1 MATNNKKETNAQIA
15 QRVAAEYK
23 AGNVVA
29 KAGTP
34 TARTSGSSAA
44 AKNSIY
50 ADNLPHVVTHSKAK
64 QLYDRGFK
72 ITVSTPSGTQEY
84 KKYGSSGQ
92 NSISEAGKYLAPQ
105 TLRYNYEAKNPEDM
119 DLAEFTAYMRAN
131 GATEEQWQ
139 SLASSVENPGSL
151 TYNPYWGSR
160 STQEVALPF
169 FQQYFGSEDVR
180 LDEDFFVQNV
190 GLRAFAQYT
199 NTGSLKTPGK
209 YASDD
214 EWAGYWYV
222 KTLQDKDEN
231 LKVDQEWNDLRKRLS
246 EEYAGYQQVYGRAPS
261 YDELISRI
269 DWSDYTYLQKIDNS
283 RNIGTETSNN
293 VLRLNWGTNYSRE
306 SLAGLYSVLKSGGD
320 ISGDRSYFE
329 DAVQYW
335 LSPASDDAGT
345 TASNVFGVD
354 VSGWTDA
361 DYDSAMQQARQ
372 SGDHETY
379 ETLKYFR
386 WANGEHMDSLD
397 TTDYLGGRFG
407 YYKDDN
413 YFKAIEETYAP
424 VWEEMYT
431 DESRTSVKK
440 PTVSD
445 SIVYHAAYQAWQD
458 MQTKADTELVEE
470 QAERVFAAVQSVDK
484 TDFSSE
490 EEYREFINDYV
501 LDLSGS
507 DYTELRKYM
516 DGSLKLARDVFI
528 SQDELDAYIHETW
541 TGGTQ
546 EEPETVVAEAA
557 EPPYGYDEAMRR
569 NAAFRAECAQDD
581 AKEVANS
588 LVALSESEASVSASQ
603 IAQSGMTVAPAS
615 ILESE
620 AAPILAA
627 IWKDFRSESLSEKL
641 GDAASF
647 VQEKAVDPVLKMLA
661 EATGADGTETITVG
675 GLKELLVQQ
684 TVAQMG
690 GSDVSVAD
698 GVIDAAIPD
707 SNEFLFAIYR
717 MQTKNGLDVLDQ
729 PFALGVYRRIYNN
742 CKEQGY
748 TPEDSADTALSAA
761 MYCEPG
767 LKAIGNGLEGD
778 EELAVASSSL
788 VDKVTGSEG
797 YEDGMTL
804 LAPIVSEAAAA
815 SEEDATQELQ
825 DFAGAMALGMSEQ
838 ATAAHSATTRN
849 LLNEL
854 MHGDISAS
862 DVLEG
867 LKNTGKYLMQK
878 ASSFA
883 QGVVDN
889 ARQVFRSGELGYTS
903 AQITTERYDALDG
916 ETRASIDGVYNQQIG
931 SVASDSEVLLGIAA
945 YAARN
950 GHVEGYGSGESKAID
965 SAGER
970 FLSGND
976 FISWLGAVTNTTS
989 EEDQEQYKVR
999 NDLRTYGRW
1008 FTFDEAWALANA
1020 WETGYIDYDGFREVL
1035 VNRVSKF
1042 SGEYVNAINNA
1053 DMLSDGTRQLRS
1065 ALDDM
1070 ESGIRHN
1077 LEVAD
1082 ARPSDELLSA
1092 ANDAIAAV
1100 DSFNDPI
1107 SIVENNELLRNA
1119 IGYDALVQQH
1129 GDDEMALSD
1138 AISAA
1143 LKGIAESAQTENVM
1157 SDNTGAEFTLPQ
1169 VDELRKAVDLY
1180 EKFGAYGYDFVMAAT
1195 PEYLKKFGIDLEGE
1209 GLTASLEEYMDELTE
1224 GAWRDAYVSDGL
1236 GFVGTVNAGLVKGYQ
1251 GVGNVV
1257 AGGSRMIRD
1266 VLDFLPGVTAYEE
1279 GDGSYYDRVQS
1290 VSGKVDERLA
1300 TKATSFEQFAA
1311 QIVSE
1316 TARNQLTGAF
1326 GAALGNMANAGKFS
1340 KHVSSAVQK
1349 AASGGTVN
1357 ASGVAQLMNAATAS
1371 KSAIDTAEIIART
1384 PFATTVFTGAYNEN
1398 RDKEKG
1404 VLSSLIRACL
1414 DTEIELFTE
1423 TPAVDDKLDAV
1434 KNWIMPSLDK
1444 AGDGAIGYIAKLA
1457 SDSFNEVGQE
1467 EISLMFE
1474 RMFDTIEDVDG
1485 SKISDVKSFFSELW
1499 RSIRDNTKGMGE
1511 DAASTALSTTCITL
1525 LGSVFNLPFNSV
1537 SRFKL
1542 DEAMSGNMQLDAA
1555 SLESLMSDAIME
1567 IGEAMETA
1575 EPAAA
1580 EKEKSEYDPTNTP
1593 VFDRNGTLKDKF
1605 KDSLR
1610 DNLDEDGLAQ
1620 AIEDEVAGDASET
1633 AQEATTKQETAP
1645 EQEAVAEPAPAE
1657 EARPE
1662 RDPNLSAGAT
1672 KVADYMDEAENATRD
1687 AIAAEAGNQ
1696 AFEAA
1701 MSQDGATQTA
1711 RKAYERAQEDLSREQ
1726 QKEIDISMQ
1735 IDTKQQQMYGIY
1747 SAAMNEGVPFNSPNV
1762 QNAVIAN
1769 QQATA
1774 ALRSDLAKQQEKV
1787 KLAMAA
1793 CERAQKEY
1801 EEAREE
1807 AKKRYQ
1813 AEAATTAKK
1822 AAMRIDEA
1830 RALLQSEVAKQGL
1843 VPSDELN
1850 SKTGRRYIDDTAT
1863 IPSDGDVD
1871 PRTVYNEDL
1880 SKLEKTKRTDKA
1892 VGADLDKIT
1901 IRQDENGKFD
1911 FNDFADRE
1919 SDAVYGALKK
1929 DVTLE
1934 ESSETTG
1941 VDNRDYS
1948 IDFDLKATNLLDLF
1962 NRILNTSETNAQEYM
1977 VHVPKKVY
1985 DSLIGIFERMKNGK
1999 KYVDAFFR
2007 HSTNT
2012 DENADSR
2019 FANDRIDKTVDLA
2032 RSLSSTN
2039 YDTLKNDFGMTPV
2052 AENENDVILKITGSQ
2067 KGIYTS
2073 DILKAEQELKDA
2085 RAEESDIRAIVGGLE
2100 ASSRMAQGEE
2110 KQSIFAQKKEYIQN
2124 LEAARSRLFAAQ
2136 SALREAKRAHAG
2148 FIGENY
2154 VAVQKSDLQNLL
2166 GSLLD
2171 QQMADDKNVDAQT
2184 ENLYEQYD
2192 AGTYDSAHLKSIL
2205 MELTDF
2211 SGMDEASAALVRKNI
2226 DGMSDAELMTEIISA
2241 WREQDR
2247 TDAAQG
2253 ILKQLPYRAFENGA
2267 AMRKYVKENG
2277 GWRRSGGSYENLE
2290 TKQSYYVN
2298 YGLLSLVNRYRNML
2312 AASEDSELDLL
2323 GLSMYRL
2330 EPDDL
2335 EGFLRKTVELANAAA
2350 LRGESRQ
2357 KALESLAGVVESPL
2371 KDGKHYMA
2379 VDIVPAGTLRVNPKC
2394 KNSGLQDEA
2403 GNFLADR
2410 ALDQLRNACNIIS
2423 SREGTGNYG
2432 LYVVEEV
2439 EGQRVV
2445 RQAGKFYDDLGGRYC
2460 PTYTQIMENATEAY
2474 LKHTKT
2480 TQSGKEY
2487 ADYDFSVEIGDA
2499 RSDDAL
2505 KDNLDAAEHLFRG
2518 MFSATGMQ
2526 PSKEEFSRYAKAYL
2540 QAKKEVLEREIS
2552 MVARNYRLNGDQ
2564 LGDEHVRQLAEEV
2577 KAKNAELA
2585 QIRRALMND
2594 KNLQRYIDSYK
2605 FVGNGASG
2613 ADVRTA
2619 AETVV
2624 ERAGVSS
2631 PEAQAARALVENA
2644 PEADVEE
2651 NNAPEA
2657 AVSSEKRSVALEV
2670 DERLT
2675 QGMTAEERGDYYASR
2690 AEDAARDGDAY
2701 RYARYQREVLNAA
2714 EETGMTETEET
2725 SEDAESGENGDKT
2738 TEASDQTSDGST
2750 ADPAVRAMEEY
2761 EVSPEDQAA
2770 IDEAYPNRETKD
2782 EAELSGNSEQF
2793 TEPKPVDENTSVG
2806 GMGHDA
2812 ESIEYGRQVIRQQNA
2827 LIKQLNRQI
2836 NDLVPAIKAEW
2847 ENGASYWSSLAEE
2860 KKRLMQEM
2868 NDANGDPARLKS
2880 IRDGINRI
2888 HVAQQHSDEARES
2901 FARWTDL
2908 VGKKKALE
2916 NRRNTAKQTM
2926 KVNSQMVNGT
2936 ETAKQ
2941 LAEGDVKYNPYIPV
2955 AGSKGNK
2962 TGLEIAKEILKDAY
2976 KSGIMKYK
2984 RRTALTVKQVA
2995 KLISDKLDDS
3005 FFAAVLQD
3013 AKIITTTRKATEM
3026 EHADDIF
3033 RMAVINEKRGNGK
3046 AEGAKDALIQAY
3058 QASIV
3063 RDDFSEGGYKEYQ
3076 AARAEAREKALVKA
3090 NEIRSEYSEEKSK
3103 RELDVELAN
3112 LTDKLDQDA
3121 AIIANMRSVER
3132 AYYRLGNGDVEAA
3145 LRGEYGGQIPVPLM
3159 NIFTG
3164 MVLDASE
3171 GKKGR
3176 KVVTREMDSTQRIVD
3191 DYTEDYAPFINA
3203 VFVNPA
3209 LHTNDVVKYETNK
3222 LLDELG
3228 KKIPRKKIKVTTYR
3242 DGTPVTEKMS
3252 IREIVGHII
3261 DERRSDAYSPE
3272 LSDNDYV
3279 NERLNN
3285 YGITDTKTRKIIQEA
3300 VDYARKFNDQLY
3312 ALANESLVQNGHYEH
3327 TYGYRKWYM
3336 HHYTPETGLPA
3347 LLGIPSSD
3355 EEISQVFI
3363 DETGNRRPSHE
3374 WNAAALERH
3383 GDQTGY
3389 DFVESVRRSLS
3400 GVMNTI
3406 YQTGNIDR
3414 LKQLEQAINGTPKMD
3429 ESGNY
3434 IYENNKVV
3442 LESRPMYEVGPDGQQ
3457 VDKSYLTGFG
3467 NTIGQF
3473 AQRAA
3478 NKRTGKIDRAIMES
3492 PAGRKSLAWVKLAT
3506 SLRSA
3511 AAVAFNPMSAATN
3524 IAPVKFLTG
3533 ICTPSEISS
3542 AMASTITQMTGTAES
3557 EDYIKVNSSFV
3568 KGRTEHSAE
3577 ERAIQGKIMDAGY
3590 AMSGAV
3596 DSFTTNFMARALFNH
3611 EFNTNGGDAEVALA
3625 QTEDMLRRMLT
3636 DKSRVG
3642 RSQFYE
3648 NVALG
3653 GVFGQ
3658 FQQESVNE
3666 LMYMLKDM
3674 RYYGGGKIPKALAM
3688 MLGVY
3693 VFNAMFNWLR
3703 GSESMSDPLGE
3714 TVKAFNGLEED
3725 ATNYEKVKA
3734 VIGALG
3740 ESINP
3745 IDFFASG
3752 ETPVTSAVSDLVSG
3766 ADKLFAGEADIWD
3779 FVSTVSSVMFPG
3791 SATIKRAATGIKS
3804 VQQGYA
3810 ETTGGRVKFVTG
3822 EPNAAKYAAAAIGG
3836 VNVLPQS
3843 KDYVYGFDDALG
3855 SNQSQKFKALVNA
3868 GLDPSL
3874 AWNSAKGTANAKT
3887 QTTAANETLSDDE
3900 ATAKE
3905 IQETQSAARTSRE
3918 DAGMPMDVAPWAV
3931 TDGQGADESTPAG
3944 AGIALWR
3951 KYGLY
3956 TYPQVLESDAANEE
3970 YRKAYNTIVK
3980 SYLGGAYGE
3989 TGTRAAAEKLE
4000 TALRKARS
4008 KAKAKYSSEEETDEG
4023 GDLNGQK

>member
-44 AKNSIY
+44 AKNRIY

-169 FQQYFGSEDVR
+169 FRQYFGSEDVR

-320 ISGDRSYFE
+320 ISEDRSYFE

-345 TASNVFGVD
+345 TASNVLGVD

-361 DYDSAMQQARQ
+361 DYDSAMRQARQ
-372 SGDHETY
+372 NGDHETY

-407 YYKDDN
+407 YYKDDA

-424 VWEEMYT
+424 VWDEMYT

-440 PTVSD
+440 PTASD

-484 TDFSSE
+484 ADFSSE

-528 SQDELDAYIHETW
+528 SQEELDAYIHDSW
-541 TGGTQ
+541 MGGAQ
-546 EEPETVVAEAA
+546 EEPETVVAEAT
-557 EPPYGYDEAMRR
+557 EPPYGYDEAMKR
-569 NAAFRAECAQDD
+569 NASYRAACAQSD

-641 GDAASF
+641 GDTASF
-647 VQEKAVDPVLKMLA
+647 IQEKAVDPVLKMFA
-661 EATGADGTETITVG
+661 EATGADGTETITLG
-675 GLKELLVQQ
+675 SLKELLVQQ

-729 PFALGVYRRIYNN
+729 PFALGTYRRIYNN

-767 LKAIGNGLEGD
+767 LKAIGNGLDGD
-778 EELAVASSSL
+778 EELAAASSSL

-804 LAPIVSEAAAA
+804 LAPIVSEVAAA

-825 DFAGAMALGMSEQ
+825 DFAGTMVLGMSEQ

-878 ASSFA
+878 AGSFA

-903 AQITTERYDALDG
+903 TQITTERYDALDD
-916 ETRASIDGVYNQQIG
+916 ETRSSIDGVYNQQIG

-950 GHVEGYGSGESKAID
+950 GHAEGYGSGGSKAID
-965 SAGER
+965 STGER

-976 FISWLGAVTNTTS
+976 FISWLGTVTNTTS

-1053 DMLSDGTRQLRS
+1053 DMLSNGTQQLRS

-1082 ARPSDELLSA
+1082 TRPSDELLSEANNAVA
-1092 ANDAIAAV
+1092 AMSN
-1100 DSFNDPI
+1100 FGDPI
-1107 SIVENNELLRNA
+1107 SIVENSELLRNA

-1129 GDDEMALSD
+1129 GDDEMSLSD
-1138 AISAA
+1138 AIGAA
-1143 LKGIAESAQTENVM
+1143 LKGIVESAQTENVM

-1195 PEYLKKFGIDLEGE
+1195 PEYLKKFGIDLVGE

-1251 GVGNVV
+1251 GVGNAV

-1316 TARNQLTGAF
+1316 TTRNQLTGVL

-1340 KHVSSAVQK
+1340 RQVSSAVQK

-1404 VLSSLIRACL
+1404 VFSSLIRACL

-1474 RMFDTIEDVDG
+1474 RLFDTIEDVDE

-1499 RSIRDNTKGMGE
+1499 RSIRDNTDGIGE
-1511 DAASTALSTTCITL
+1511 EVASTALSTTCITL

-1542 DEAMSGNMQLDAA
+1542 DEAMSGNMRLDAA
-1555 SLESLMSDAIME
+1555 SVESLMSDAIME

-1575 EPAAA
+1575 EYAAA
-1580 EKEKSEYDPTNTP
+1580 ETGKEKSEYDPTKTP

-1605 KDSLR
+1605 KAAIRGEGS
-1610 DNLDEDGLAQ
+1610 ESELAQ

-1633 AQEATTKQETAP
+1633 AQEAPTEQETAP

-1662 RDPNLSAGAT
+1662 RDPNLSVGAT

-1687 AIAAEAGNQ
+1687 AIAAEAGNRV
-1696 AFEAA
+1696 FEAA
-1701 MSQDGATQTA
+1701 MAQDSATQTA
-1711 RKAYERAQEDLSREQ
+1711 KKAYERAQEDLSREQ
-1726 QKEIDISMQ
+1726 QKEIEISMQ

-1787 KLAMAA
+1787 KLARTA

-1801 EEAREE
+1801 DEAREK
-1807 AKKRYQ
+1807 AKKQYQ

-1830 RALLQSEVAKQGL
+1830 RALLQSEAAKQGL
-1843 VPSDELN
+1843 VPKDELN
-1850 SKTGRRYIDDTAT
+1850 SKPGRRYVDDTAT
-1863 IPSDGDVD
+1863 IPSDGDIANPD
-1871 PRTVYNEDL
+1871 NERIESEEEEQYLNYNTLDDSSRDNAPEPDDASSNGTD
-1880 SKLEKTKRTDKA
+1880 SK
-1892 VGADLDKIT
+1892 
-1901 IRQDENGKFD
+1901 
-1911 FNDFADRE
+1911 
-1919 SDAVYGALKK
+1919 
-1929 DVTLE
+1929 
-1934 ESSETTG
+1934 
-1941 VDNRDYS
+1941 DYS
-1948 IDFDLKATNLLDLF
+1948 ADFDLKATNLLDLF
-1962 NRILNTSETNAQEYM
+1962 NRILNTSEANAQEYM
-1977 VHVPKKVY
+1977 VHVPKKAY

-1999 KYVDAFFR
+1999 KYADTFFR

-2012 DENADSR
+2012 DQNADSR

-2052 AENENDVILKITGSQ
+2052 AENENEVILKITGSQ

-2085 RAEESDIRAIVGGLE
+2085 RTEESDIRAIVGGLE

-2110 KQSIFAQKKEYIQN
+2110 KRNILTQRREYISK
-2124 LEAARSRLFAAQ
+2124 LETARSRLFAAQ
-2136 SALREAKRAHAG
+2136 SALREAKRAQAG
-2148 FIGENY
+2148 FTAEEY
-2154 VAVQKSDLQNLL
+2154 VLVQRSDLQNLL
-2166 GSLLD
+2166 SGLSD
-2171 QQMADDKNVDAQT
+2171 RRIIDDIDVDVQV

-2205 MELTDF
+2205 TELTDF
-2211 SGMDEASAALVRKNI
+2211 SSMDEASAALVRKNI
-2226 DGMSDAELMTEIISA
+2226 DGMSDAELITEIIST
-2241 WREQDR
+2241 WRDQNR
-2247 TDAAQG
+2247 SDAAHG
-2253 ILKQLPYRAFENGA
+2253 ILKQLSYRAFENGA

-2277 GWRRSGGSYENLE
+2277 GWRRSGGNYENLE
-2290 TKQSYYVN
+2290 TEQSYYVN

-2312 AASEDSELDLL
+2312 AASEDSELDSL

-2330 EPDDL
+2330 EPNDL

-2350 LRGESRQ
+2350 LHGESRQ

-2371 KDGKHYMA
+2371 KDGKFYKA
-2379 VDIVPAGTLRVNPKC
+2379 VDTVPTGTLRVNPKC

-2410 ALDQLRNACNIIS
+2410 ALDQIQNACNIIS
-2423 SREGTGNYG
+2423 SREGTGNYD
-2432 LYVVEEV
+2432 LHVVEEV
-2439 EGQRVV
+2439 DGQRVV

-2460 PTYTQIMENATEAY
+2460 PTYTYIMENATEVF
-2474 LKHTKT
+2474 LKHTKSR
-2480 TQSGKEY
+2480 QDGSEY
-2487 ADYDFSVEIGDA
+2487 TDYDFSIDVGDS
-2499 RSDDAL
+2499 RSNDAL
-2505 KDNLDAAEHLFRG
+2505 KDNLDAAERLFRG
-2518 MFSATGMQ
+2518 MFSATGVQ
-2526 PSKEEFSRYAKAYL
+2526 PSKEEFSQYAKAYL

-2552 MVARNYRLNGDQ
+2552 MAARNYRLNGDQ

-2605 FVGNGASG
+2605 FAGNSASG
-2613 ADVRTA
+2613 ADVRAA

-2624 ERAGVSS
+2624 ERADVSS
-2631 PEAQAARALVENA
+2631 PEARAARALAENA
-2644 PEADVEE
+2644 PDVDAEE
-2651 NNAPEA
+2651 SNTPEA

-2675 QGMTAEERGDYYASR
+2675 QGMTAEGRGDYYASR

-2714 EETGMTETEET
+2714 EETGMT
-2725 SEDAESGENGDKT
+2725 DAEGASKGTESGENGDAT
-2738 TEASDQTSDGST
+2738 TETSDQAADDSV
-2750 ADPAVRAMEEY
+2750 ADPAVRAMDEY

-2770 IDEAYPNRETKD
+2770 IDEAYPNRETK
-2782 EAELSGNSEQF
+2782 EETELFDKSEQF
-2793 TEPKPVDENTSVG
+2793 AEPKPVDENTSVG

-2812 ESIEYGRQVIRQQNA
+2812 ESIEYGRRVIRQQNA

-2868 NDANGDPARLKS
+2868 NDANGDPARLAS

-2901 FARWTDL
+2901 FARWTSL
-2908 VGKKKALE
+2908 VSNKKALE

-2962 TGLEIAKEILKDAY
+2962 TGLEIAKEIRNDAY
-2976 KSGIMKYK
+2976 GSGIMKYG
-2984 RRTALTVKQVA
+2984 RRTALTIGQVSQ
-2995 KLISDKLDDS
+2995 LISDKLDDS
-3005 FFAAVLQD
+3005 FFTAVLQD

-3063 RDDFSEGGYKEYQ
+3063 RDDFSEGGYEAYQ
-3076 AARAEAREKALVKA
+3076 AARADAREKALVKA
-3090 NEIRSEYSEEKSK
+3090 KEIRSEYSEEKSK
-3103 RELDVELAN
+3103 RQLDVELAN

-3145 LRGEYGGQIPVPLM
+3145 LSGERGGQIPVPLM

-3164 MVLDASE
+3164 MVLDASD

-3176 KVVTREMDSTQRIVD
+3176 KAVTREMDSTQRIVD
-3191 DYTEDYAPFINA
+3191 AYAADYAPFINA

-3209 LHTNDVVKYETNK
+3209 LHTNDVVKSETNK
-3222 LLDELG
+3222 LLDELR
-3228 KKIPRKKIKVTTYR
+3228 KKIPSQKIEVTVSH
-3242 DGTPVTEKMS
+3242 DGAPVAEKMS

-3261 DERRSDAYSPE
+3261 DERRNDVYSPE

-3285 YGITDTKTRKIIQEA
+3285 YGITDAKTRKIIQEA
-3300 VDYARKFNDQLY
+3300 VDYGRKFNDQLY
-3312 ALANESLVQNGHYEH
+3312 ALANESLVQSGHYEH

-3336 HHYTPETGLPA
+3336 HHYTQETGLPA

-3355 EEISQVFI
+3355 DEISQVFV
-3363 DETGNRRPSHE
+3363 DDTGNRRPSHE
-3374 WNAAALERH
+3374 FNAAALERH

-3511 AAVAFNPMSAATN
+3511 AAVAFNPMSAMTN
-3524 IAPVKFLTG
+3524 IAPVKFLAG

-3542 AMASTITQMTGTAES
+3542 AMASTIAQMTGAAES
-3557 EDYIKVNSSFV
+3557 EDYIKANSSFV

-3611 EFNTNGGDAEVALA
+3611 EFNTNGGDAEAALTQA
-3625 QTEDMLRRMLT
+3625 EDMLRRMLT

-3653 GVFGQ
+3653 GVLGQ

-3745 IDFFASG
+3745 IDFFTSG
-3752 ETPVTSAVSDLVSG
+3752 ETAVTSSVSDLVSS
-3766 ADKLFAGEADIWD
+3766 ADELFSCEADVWD
-3779 FVSTVSSVMFPG
+3779 FITTVGSAWFPG
-3791 SATIKRAATGIKS
+3791 GTTIKRAYTGVKS
-3804 VQQGYA
+3804 VQQGYS

-3874 AWNSAKGTANAKT
+3874 AWSSARGTANAKT
-3887 QTTAANETLSDDE
+3887 QTTVANETLSDDE

-3918 DAGMPMDVAPWAV
+3918 EVGMPMDVAPWAV
-3931 TDGQGADESTPAG
+3931 TDGQEVDESTPAG

-3956 TYPQVLESDAANEE
+3956 TYPQTLESDAANEE

>member
-34 TARTSGSSAA
+34 TARTSGSSAGT
-44 AKNSIY
+44 KNSIY
-50 ADNLPHVVTHSKAK
+50 ADNLPHIVTQSKAK

-72 ITVSTPSGTQEY
+72 ISVSTPSGVQEY

-105 TLRYNYEAKNPEDM
+105 KLQFNYEAKNPEDM

-139 SLASSVENPGSL
+139 GLAASVENPGSL

-190 GLRAFAQYT
+190 GLRSFAQYT

-231 LKVDQEWNDLRKRLS
+231 LKVDQEWSDLRKRLS
-246 EEYAGYQQVYGRAPS
+246 EEYAGYQHVYGRAPS

-306 SLAGLYSVLKSGGD
+306 SLAGLYGVLKSGGD
-320 ISGDRSYFE
+320 ISEDRSYFE

-335 LSPASDDAGT
+335 LSPTSDDAST
-345 TASNVFGVD
+345 TASNALGID
-354 VSGWTDA
+354 VTGWADA
-361 DYDSAMQQARQ
+361 DYDSAMQEARQ
-372 SGDHETY
+372 NGDHEAY

-386 WANGEHMDSLD
+386 WANGAHMDSLD
-397 TTDYLGGRFG
+397 TTDYLGERFG
-407 YYKDDN
+407 YYKDDA

-440 PTVSD
+440 PTASD

-458 MQTKADTELVEE
+458 MQMKADTELVEE
-470 QAERVFAAVQSVDK
+470 QAKRVFAAVQSVDK
-484 TDFSSE
+484 ADFSSE

-507 DYTELRKYM
+507 DYAELRKYM
-516 DGSLKLARDVFI
+516 DGGLKLARDVFI
-528 SQDELDAYIHETW
+528 SQEELDTYIHNTW
-541 TGGTQ
+541 AGDAQ
-546 EEPETVVAEAA
+546 EEPETIVAEAS
-557 EPPYGYDEAMRR
+557 EPPYGYDEAMKR
-569 NAAFRAECAQDD
+569 NAAFRAECAQSD
-581 AKEVANS
+581 AKDVANS
-588 LVALSESEASVSASQ
+588 LVALSESGASVSTSQ

-615 ILESE
+615 ILESK
-620 AAPILAA
+620 AAPVLAA
-627 IWKDFRSESLSEKL
+627 IWKDFRGESLSEKL

-647 VQEKAVDPVLKMLA
+647 IQEKAVDPVLKMLA

-675 GLKELLVQQ
+675 NLKEILVQQ

-707 SNEFLFAIYR
+707 SNVFLFAIYR
-717 MQTKNGLDVLDQ
+717 MQTKNGPDVLNQ
-729 PFALGVYRRIYNN
+729 PFALGAYRRIYNN

-748 TPEDSADTALSAA
+748 TSEDSADTALSAA

-767 LKAIGNGLEGD
+767 LKAIGNGLESD
-778 EELAVASSSL
+778 EELAAASTSL

-815 SEEDATQELQ
+815 SKEDTTQELQ

-878 ASSFA
+878 AGGFA
-883 QGVVDN
+883 QGVADN
-889 ARQVFRSGELGYTS
+889 TRKAFSSGELGYTS
-903 AQITTERYDALDG
+903 MQITTERYDALDG
-916 ETRASIDGVYNQQIG
+916 ETRANIDDVYNQQIG
-931 SVASDSEVLLGIAA
+931 GVASNNEILLGIAA

-950 GHVEGYGSGESKAID
+950 GHAEGYGSGESKAID
-965 SAGER
+965 TSGEH
-970 FLSGND
+970 FLTGND

-989 EEDQEQYKVR
+989 EEDQEQYRVR

-1042 SGEYVNAINNA
+1042 SGEYVNAIDNA
-1053 DMLSDGTRQLRS
+1053 DMLSSGTQQLRD
-1065 ALDDM
+1065 ALDSM
-1070 ESGIRHN
+1070 ETGIQHN
-1077 LEVAD
+1077 MEVAD
-1082 ARPSDELLSA
+1082 NRPSDELLSA
-1092 ANDAIAAV
+1092 ANNAIAAI
-1100 DSFNDPI
+1100 DGFNDPI
-1107 SIVENNELLRNA
+1107 SIVENSEVLRNA
-1119 IGYDALVQQH
+1119 IGYDALVQRH

-1138 AISAA
+1138 AIASA
-1143 LKGIAESAQTENVM
+1143 LKGIVESAQTENVM

-1169 VDELRKAVDLY
+1169 VDELRKAIDLY
-1180 EKFGAYGYDFVMAAT
+1180 EKFGAYGYDLVMAAT
-1195 PEYLKKFGIDLEGE
+1195 PERLKKFGIDLEGV

-1236 GFVGTVNAGLVKGYQ
+1236 GFVGTMNAGLLKGYQ

-1311 QIVSE
+1311 QIVAE
-1316 TARNQLTGAF
+1316 TTRNQLTGAF
-1326 GAALGNMANAGKFS
+1326 GAALGNMSNAGKFS
-1340 KHVSSAVQK
+1340 KQVSSAVQK

-1371 KSAIDTAEIIART
+1371 KSAIDITEIIART

-1404 VLSSLIRACL
+1404 VFSSLIRACL
-1414 DTEIELFTE
+1414 DTQIELFTE

-1474 RMFDTIEDVDG
+1474 RLFDTIEDVDG

-1499 RSIRDNTKGMGE
+1499 RSVQDNAEGMGE
-1511 DAASTALSTTCITL
+1511 EAVSTALSTTCITL

-1542 DEAMSGNMQLDAA
+1542 DEAMNGNMQLDAA
-1555 SLESLMSDAIME
+1555 SMESLMSDAIME
-1567 IGEAMETA
+1567 ISEAMDTA

-1580 EKEKSEYDPTNTP
+1580 EADGRKSEYDPTTTP

-1605 KDSLR
+1605 KAAIRGEGS
-1610 DNLDEDGLAQ
+1610 ESELAQ

-1633 AQEATTKQETAP
+1633 AQEAPTEQETAP

-1662 RDPNLSAGAT
+1662 RDPNLSVGAT
-1672 KVADYMDEAENATRD
+1672 KVADYMDEAENAARD
-1687 AIAAEAGNQ
+1687 AIAAEAGNRV
-1696 AFEAA
+1696 FEAGMA
-1701 MSQDGATQTA
+1701 QDGATQAA
-1711 RKAYERAQEDLSREQ
+1711 RKVYERVQEDLSQEQ
-1726 QKEIDISMQ
+1726 QKEIEISMQ
-1735 IDTKQQQMYGIY
+1735 VDGKRQQMYGIY

-1774 ALRSDLAKQQEKV
+1774 ALQNDLAKQQEKA
-1787 KLAMAA
+1787 KLAMVAL
-1793 CERAQKEY
+1793 ERARNEY
-1801 EEAREE
+1801 EDAREE
-1807 AKKRYQ
+1807 AEKQYQ

-1830 RALLQSEVAKQGL
+1830 RALLQSEAAKQGL

-1850 SKTGRRYIDDTAT
+1850 SKSGRRYADDTAT
-1863 IPSDGDVD
+1863 IPSDGDIANPD
-1871 PRTVYNEDL
+1871 NERIESEEEEQYLNYNTMDNSSRDNAPKPDDAASNGTD
-1880 SKLEKTKRTDKA
+1880 SK
-1892 VGADLDKIT
+1892 
-1901 IRQDENGKFD
+1901 
-1911 FNDFADRE
+1911 
-1919 SDAVYGALKK
+1919 
-1929 DVTLE
+1929 
-1934 ESSETTG
+1934 
-1941 VDNRDYS
+1941 DYS
-1948 IDFDLKATNLLDLF
+1948 ADFDLKATNLLDLF
-1962 NRILNTSETNAQEYM
+1962 NQIFGTAESNAQEYM

-1985 DSLIGIFERMKNGK
+1985 DSLNGIFERMKNGK
-1999 KYVDAFFR
+1999 KYLDTFFK
-2007 HSTNT
+2007 HSVNT
-2012 DENADSR
+2012 EENADSR
-2019 FANDRIDKTVDLA
+2019 FRKDSVDKTVDLA
-2032 RSLSSTN
+2032 RSLSSTD
-2039 YDTLKNDFGMTPV
+2039 YDTLKNEFGMTPV
-2052 AENENDVILKITGSQ
+2052 AENENEVILKITGSQ

-2085 RAEESDIRAIVGGLE
+2085 RTEESDIRAIVGGLE
-2100 ASSRMAQGEE
+2100 ASGRMAQGEE
-2110 KQSIFAQKKEYIQN
+2110 KRNILAQRREYISK
-2124 LEAARSRLFAAQ
+2124 LEAARSRLFVAQ
-2136 SALREAKRAHAG
+2136 SALREAKRAQAG
-2148 FIGENY
+2148 FVAEEY
-2154 VAVQKSDLQNLL
+2154 VMVQRSDLQNLL
-2166 GSLLD
+2166 NGLSD
-2171 QQMADDKNVDAQT
+2171 RRIIDDIDVDVQA
-2184 ENLYEQYD
+2184 ENLYEQYN
-2192 AGTYDSAHLKSIL
+2192 AGTYDSEHLKSIL
-2205 MELTDF
+2205 TELTDF
-2211 SGMDEASAALVRKNI
+2211 SGMDEASAAIVRKNI
-2226 DGMSDAELMTEIISA
+2226 DGMSDAELMTEIIST
-2241 WREQDR
+2241 WRDR
-2247 TDAAQG
+2247 DRADAAQG
-2253 ILKQLPYRAFENGA
+2253 ILKQLPYRAFESSA

-2277 GWRRSGGSYENLE
+2277 GWSRSGGIYENLE
-2290 TKQSYYVN
+2290 TEQSYYVN
-2298 YGLLSLVNRYRNML
+2298 YGLLSLANRYRNML
-2312 AASEDSELDLL
+2312 AASEDSELDSL

-2330 EPDDL
+2330 NPNDL
-2335 EGFLRKTVELANAAA
+2335 EGFLRKTVELANAAG
-2350 LRGESRQ
+2350 LQGEERR
-2357 KALESLAGVVESPL
+2357 KALETLVGAVESPL
-2371 KDGKHYMA
+2371 KDGKRYMA
-2379 VDIVPAGTLRVNPKC
+2379 VDTVPAGTLRVNPKC

-2403 GNFLADR
+2403 GSFLADR
-2410 ALDQLRNACNIIS
+2410 ALDQIQKACDVIS
-2423 SREGTGNYG
+2423 SGEGTGNYD
-2432 LYVVEEV
+2432 LYVAEDAD
-2439 EGQRVV
+2439 GQRVV
-2445 RQAGKFYDDLGGRYC
+2445 RQAGAFYEELGGRYC
-2460 PTYTQIMENATEAY
+2460 PTYTHIMENATEVY

-2480 TQSGKEY
+2480 TQDSREY
-2487 ADYDFSVEIGDA
+2487 ADYDFSVGIGDA
-2499 RSDDAL
+2499 RNDDVL
-2505 KDNLDAAEHLFRG
+2505 KDNLDAAERLFKG
-2518 MFSATGMQ
+2518 MFSATEAQ
-2526 PSKEEFSRYAKAYL
+2526 PSNAEFGLYAEAYLRAKAD
-2540 QAKKEVLEREIS
+2540 VLERAIS
-2552 MVARNYRLNGDQ
+2552 MAARDYRLNGDRF
-2564 LGDEHVRQLAEEV
+2564 GEEHVRQLAEEV
-2577 KAKNAELA
+2577 KANKEELA
-2585 QIRRALMND
+2585 QIRKALND
-2594 KNLQRYIDSYK
+2594 DSELQKYIDSYK
-2605 FVGNGASG
+2605 FSGNGASG
-2613 ADVRTA
+2613 ADVRAA
-2619 AETVV
+2619 AETVMD
-2624 ERAGVSS
+2624 RAGVSS
-2631 PEAQAARALVENA
+2631 PEAQAAMALAENA
-2644 PEADVEE
+2644 PEADAEE

-2657 AVSSEKRSVALEV
+2657 AVSSEKRSIALEV
-2670 DERLT
+2670 DQRLT
-2675 QGMTAEERGDYYASR
+2675 EGMTAEERGDYYASR
-2690 AEDAARDGDAY
+2690 AEDAALDGDAY
-2701 RYARYQREVLNAA
+2701 RYAKYQREVLNAA
-2714 EETGMTETEET
+2714 EEAGMAD
-2725 SEDAESGENGDKT
+2725 SEDASESTEPGENSDAS
-2738 TEASDQTSDGST
+2738 TEALDQAADDSA
-2750 ADPAVRAMEEY
+2750 ADPVVQAMEEY

-2770 IDEAYPNRETKD
+2770 IDEAYPNREAKE
-2782 EAELSGNSEQF
+2782 EAEQFGSSEQF

-2806 GMGHDA
+2806 GMGYDA

-2847 ENGASYWSSLAEE
+2847 ENGASYWSNLADE
-2860 KKRLMQEM
+2860 KKRLMQELS
-2868 NDANGDPARLKS
+2868 DANGDPVRLAS

-2901 FARWTDL
+2901 FARWTAL
-2908 VGKKKALE
+2908 VSNKKALE

-2926 KVNSQMVNGT
+2926 RINSQMVNGT

-2962 TGLEIAKEILKDAY
+2962 TGLEIAKEIRNDAY
-2976 KSGIMKYK
+2976 GSGMMKYGRK
-2984 RRTALTVKQVA
+2984 TALTIGQVSQ
-2995 KLISDKLDDS
+2995 LISDKLDDS
-3005 FFAAVLQD
+3005 FFTAVLQD

-3033 RMAVINEKRGNGK
+3033 RMAVINEKRNGEK
-3046 AEGAKDALIQAY
+3046 ADGAKDALIQAY

-3063 RDDFSEGGYKEYQ
+3063 RDDFSEGGYKAYQ
-3076 AARAEAREKALVKA
+3076 AARADAREEALVKA
-3090 NEIRSEYSEEKSK
+3090 KEIRSEYSEEKSK

-3112 LTDKLDQDA
+3112 LTDKLNQDA
-3121 AIIANMRSVER
+3121 AIIANMRSVEH

-3145 LRGEYGGQIPVPLM
+3145 LSGERGGQIPVPLM

-3176 KVVTREMDSTQRIVD
+3176 KAVTREMDSTQRIVD
-3191 DYTEDYAPFINA
+3191 SYAGDYAPFINA

-3209 LHTNDVVKYETNK
+3209 LHMNDVVKSETK
-3222 LLDELG
+3222 ELLDELG
-3228 KKIPRKKIKVTTYR
+3228 KKIPKGKIEVTTYR
-3242 DGTPVTEKMS
+3242 DGVPTTEKMS

-3272 LSDNDYV
+3272 LSDGDYV
-3279 NERLNN
+3279 TERLNN
-3285 YGITDTKTRKIIQEA
+3285 YGIADVETKKIIREA
-3300 VDYARKFNDQLY
+3300 VDFARKFNDQLY

-3355 EEISQVFI
+3355 DEISQVFV

-3374 WNAAALERH
+3374 FNAAALERH

-3434 IYENNKVV
+3434 VYENNKVV
-3442 LESRPMYEVGPDGQQ
+3442 LESSPMYEVGSDGQQ

-3511 AAVAFNPMSAATN
+3511 AAVAFNPMSAMTN
-3524 IAPVKFLTG
+3524 IAPVKFLAG
-3533 ICTPSEISS
+3533 ICTPSEIAS
-3542 AMASTITQMTGTAES
+3542 AMASTIAQMTGKAES
-3557 EDYIKVNSSFV
+3557 EDYIKANSSFV

-3577 ERAIQGKIMDAGY
+3577 ERAIQGKVMDAGY

-3611 EFNTNGGDAEVALA
+3611 EYNTNGGDAEVALT

-3653 GVFGQ
+3653 GVLGQ

-3693 VFNAMFNWLR
+3693 VFNALFNFLR

-3745 IDFFASG
+3745 IDFFTSG
-3752 ETPVTSAVSDLVSG
+3752 ETAVTSSVSDLASSV
-3766 ADKLFAGEADIWD
+3766 DELFGGEADIWD
-3779 FVSTVSSVMFPG
+3779 FITTVGSVWFPG
-3791 SATIKRAATGIKS
+3791 GTTIKRAYTGVKS

-3810 ETTGGRVKFVTG
+3810 ETTSGRVKFVTG

-3836 VNVLPQS
+3836 VNTLFSS
-3843 KDYVYGFDDALG
+3843 KGYVYGFDDALG
-3855 SNQSQKFKALVNA
+3855 SNQSQKFKALVDA

-3874 AWNSAKGTANAKT
+3874 AWSSAKGTANAKT
-3887 QTTAANETLSDDE
+3887 QTTAANETPSDDE

-3918 DAGMPMDVAPWAV
+3918 DTGVPLDVAPWAV
-3931 TDGQGADESTPAG
+3931 ADGQGADESTPAG
-3944 AGIALWR
+3944 TGIALWR

-3956 TYPQVLESDAANEE
+3956 TYPQTLESDAANEE

-3989 TGTRAAAEKLE
+3989 VGTRAAAEKLE

-4008 KAKAKYSSEEETDEG
+4008 KAKAKYSSEEETNEG
-4023 GDLNGQK
+4023 GDLDGQK

>member
-50 ADNLPHVVTHSKAK
+50 ADNLPHIVTQSKAK
-64 QLYDRGFK
+64 RLYDRGFK
-72 ITVSTPSGTQEY
+72 ISVSTPSGVQEY

-105 TLRYNYEAKNPEDM
+105 KLQFNYEAKNPEDM

-139 SLASSVENPGSL
+139 GLAASVENPGSL

-169 FQQYFGSEDVR
+169 FQRYFGSEDVR

-190 GLRAFAQYT
+190 GLRSFAQYT
-199 NTGSLKTPGK
+199 NTGSLKTPSK

-231 LKVDQEWNDLRKRLS
+231 LKVDQEWSDLRKRLS

-320 ISGDRSYFE
+320 ISEDRSYFE

-335 LSPASDDAGT
+335 LSPTSDDAST
-345 TASNVFGVD
+345 TASNALGID
-354 VSGWTDA
+354 VTGWADA
-361 DYDSAMQQARQ
+361 DYDSAMHEARQ
-372 SGDHETY
+372 SGDHEAY

-386 WANGEHMDSLD
+386 WANGEHMDSVD
-397 TTDYLGGRFG
+397 TTDYLGERFG
-407 YYKDDN
+407 YYKDDA

-431 DESRTSVKK
+431 DESCTSIKK
-440 PTVSD
+440 PTESD

-458 MQTKADTELVEE
+458 MQMKADTELVEE
-470 QAERVFAAVQSVDK
+470 QAERAFAAIDSVDAA
-484 TDFSSE
+484 DFSSE

-507 DYTELRKYM
+507 DYAELRKYM

-528 SQDELDAYIHETW
+528 SQDELDAFIHRQF
-541 TGGTQ
+541 GKRF
-546 EEPETVVAEAA
+546 EPVVETVVPEASEA
-557 EPPYGYDEAMRR
+557 PYGYDEAMQN
-569 NAAFRAECAQDD
+569 NAASDAVKSASD
-581 AKEVANS
+581 AKEVGNS
-588 LVALSESEASVSASQ
+588 LVALSESGASVSASQ
-603 IAQSGMTVAPAS
+603 IAESGMTVVPAE
-615 ILESE
+615 ILESN
-620 AAPILAA
+620 AAPVLAA
-627 IWKDFRSESLSEKL
+627 LWENLRSVNLLEKL
-641 GDAASF
+641 GDAASYLQK
-647 VQEKAVDPVLKMLA
+647 VAVDPVLKVLS
-661 EATGADGTETITVG
+661 EATGADGTEEITLG
-675 GLKELLVQQ
+675 GVEELLTQQ
-684 TVAQMG
+684 TLAHMG
-690 GSDVSVAD
+690 GSGISIAD
-698 GVIDAAIPD
+698 GVIEAAIPNAVD
-707 SNEFLFAIYR
+707 LL
-717 MQTKNGLDVLDQ
+717 G
-729 PFALGVYRRIYNN
+729 ALSRAVEKAKSFDWNQAFDLGAFRRIYNN

-767 LKAIGNGLEGD
+767 LKAISNGLERD
-778 EELAVASSSL
+778 EELAAASSSL
-788 VDKVTGSEG
+788 VEKVTDSDG

-815 SEEDATQELQ
+815 SEEDTTQELQ

-838 ATAAHSATTRN
+838 ATTAHSATTRN

-878 ASSFA
+878 AGGFA

-889 ARQVFRSGELGYTS
+889 TRKVFGSGELGYTS
-903 AQITTERYDALDG
+903 MQITTERYDALDE
-916 ETRASIDGVYNQQIG
+916 ETRASVDGVYNQQIG
-931 SVASDSEVLLGIAA
+931 GVASNNEILLGIAA

-950 GHVEGYGSGESKAID
+950 GHAEGYGSGESKAID
-965 SAGER
+965 TSGER
-970 FLSGND
+970 FLTGND

-1020 WETGYIDYDGFREVL
+1020 WETGYVDYDGFREVL

-1053 DMLSDGTRQLRS
+1053 DMLSNGAQQLRG
-1065 ALDDM
+1065 ALDSM
-1070 ESGIRHN
+1070 EAGIQHN
-1077 LEVAD
+1077 MEVAD
-1082 ARPSDELLSA
+1082 NRPSDELLSE
-1092 ANDAIAAV
+1092 ANNAIAAI
-1100 DSFNDPI
+1100 DGFNDPI
-1107 SIVENNELLRNA
+1107 SIVENNEVLRNA

-1138 AISAA
+1138 AIASA
-1143 LKGIAESAQTENVM
+1143 LKGIAESAQTDNVM
-1157 SDNTGAEFTLPQ
+1157 SDNTGADFTLPQ

-1180 EKFGAYGYDFVMAAT
+1180 EKFGAYGYDLVMAAT
-1195 PEYLKKFGIDLEGE
+1195 PEYLKKFGIDLEGV

-1236 GFVGTVNAGLVKGYQ
+1236 GFVGTMNAGLLKGYQ

-1266 VLDFLPGVTAYEE
+1266 VLDFLPGVTAYKE
-1279 GDGSYYDRVQS
+1279 GDGSYYDRAQS

-1316 TARNQLTGAF
+1316 TTRNQLTGAL

-1340 KHVSSAVQK
+1340 KQVSSAVQK

-1404 VLSSLIRACL
+1404 VFSSLIRACL

-1434 KNWIMPSLDK
+1434 KNWIMPSIDK

-1474 RMFDTIEDVDG
+1474 RLFDTIEDVDG

-1499 RSIRDNTKGMGE
+1499 RSIRDNTEGMGE
-1511 DAASTALSTTCITL
+1511 EAASTALSTTCITL

-1542 DEAMSGNMQLDAA
+1542 DEAMSGNMRLDAA
-1555 SLESLMSDAIME
+1555 SVESLMSDAIME

-1575 EPAAA
+1575 ESAAA
-1580 EKEKSEYDPTNTP
+1580 ETGREKSEYDPTKTP

-1605 KDSLR
+1605 KAAIRGEGS
-1610 DNLDEDGLAQ
+1610 ESELAQ
-1620 AIEDEVAGDASET
+1620 AIEDEVAGDASEA
-1633 AQEATTKQETAP
+1633 AQEAPTEQETAP
-1645 EQEAVAEPAPAE
+1645 EQEAVSEPAPAE

-1662 RDPNLSAGAT
+1662 RDPNLSVGAT

-1687 AIAAEAGNQ
+1687 AIAAEAGNRV
-1696 AFEAA
+1696 FEAA
-1701 MSQDGATQTA
+1701 MAQDSATQTA

-1726 QKEIDISMQ
+1726 QKEIEISMQ
-1735 IDTKQQQMYGIY
+1735 VDGKRQQMYGIY

-1774 ALRSDLAKQQEKV
+1774 ALQNDLVKQQEKV
-1787 KLAMAA
+1787 KLAGVAL
-1793 CERAQKEY
+1793 ERAQKEY

-1807 AKKRYQ
+1807 AKKQYQ

-1822 AAMRIDEA
+1822 AAMHIDEA
-1830 RALLQSEVAKQGL
+1830 RALLQSEAAKQGL

-1850 SKTGRRYIDDTAT
+1850 SKPGRRYADDTAT
-1863 IPSDGDVD
+1863 IPSDGDIANPD
-1871 PRTVYNEDL
+1871 NERIESEEEEQYLNYNTMDNSSRDNAPKPDDAASNGTD
-1880 SKLEKTKRTDKA
+1880 SK
-1892 VGADLDKIT
+1892 
-1901 IRQDENGKFD
+1901 
-1911 FNDFADRE
+1911 
-1919 SDAVYGALKK
+1919 
-1929 DVTLE
+1929 
-1934 ESSETTG
+1934 
-1941 VDNRDYS
+1941 DYS
-1948 IDFDLKATNLLDLF
+1948 ADFDLKATNLLDLF
-1962 NRILNTSETNAQEYM
+1962 NRIFGTSESNAQEYM

-1999 KYVDAFFR
+1999 KYVDTFFR
-2007 HSTNT
+2007 HSVNT
-2012 DENADSR
+2012 DQNADSR
-2019 FANDRIDKTVDLA
+2019 FRKDSVDKTVDLA
-2032 RSLSSTN
+2032 RSLSSTD
-2039 YDTLKNDFGMTPV
+2039 YDTLKNEFGMTPV
-2052 AENENDVILKITGSQ
+2052 AENESEVILKITGSQ

-2073 DILKAEQELKDA
+2073 DILQAEQELRDA
-2085 RAEESDIRAIVGGLE
+2085 RTELSDIQAIVGGLE
-2100 ASSRMAQGEE
+2100 ASGRLARGEE
-2110 KQSIFAQKKEYIQN
+2110 KQNILAQKKEYVQK
-2124 LEAARSRLFAAQ
+2124 LEAARSRVLAAKNTL
-2136 SALREAKRAHAG
+2136 SEAKREQAG
-2148 FIGENY
+2148 FAAEEC
-2154 VAVQKSDLQNLL
+2154 VLVQRSDLQ
-2166 GSLLD
+2166 SLLNGLSD
-2171 QQMADDKNVDAQT
+2171 RRIIDDIDVDVQV
-2184 ENLYEQYD
+2184 ENLYEQYN
-2192 AGTYDSAHLKSIL
+2192 AGTYDSEHLKSIL

-2211 SGMDEASAALVRKNI
+2211 SGMDESNAAIVRKNI
-2226 DGMSDAELMTEIISA
+2226 DGMSDAELITEIISA
-2241 WREQDR
+2241 WRDQDR
-2247 TDAAQG
+2247 SDAAQG
-2253 ILKQLPYRAFENGA
+2253 ILKQLPYRAFESST

-2277 GWRRSGGSYENLE
+2277 GWSRSGGIYENLE
-2290 TKQSYYVN
+2290 TEQSYYVN

-2312 AASEDSELDLL
+2312 AASEDSDLDDL

-2330 EPDDL
+2330 NPNDL

-2350 LRGESRQ
+2350 LQGEERQ
-2357 KALESLAGVVESPL
+2357 KALETLAGVVESPL
-2371 KDGKHYMA
+2371 KDGKLYKA
-2379 VDIVPAGTLRVNPKC
+2379 VDTVPAGTLRVNPKC

-2410 ALDQLRNACNIIS
+2410 ALDQLQKACDIIS
-2423 SREGTGNYG
+2423 SREGTGNYD
-2432 LYVVEEV
+2432 LYVAEEAD
-2439 EGQRVV
+2439 GQRVV
-2445 RQAGKFYDDLGGRYC
+2445 RQAGAFYEELGSRYC
-2460 PTYTQIMENATEAY
+2460 PTYTHIMENATEVY

-2480 TQSGKEY
+2480 TQDGREY
-2487 ADYDFSVEIGDA
+2487 ADYDFSVGIGDA

-2505 KDNLDAAEHLFRG
+2505 KDNLGAAERLFMG
-2518 MFSATGMQ
+2518 MFSAAEAQ
-2526 PSKEEFSRYAKAYL
+2526 PSNAEFGLYAEAYLRAKAD
-2540 QAKKEVLEREIS
+2540 VLERAIS
-2552 MVARNYRLNGDQ
+2552 MAARDYRLNGDRF
-2564 LGDEHVRQLAEEV
+2564 GEEHVRQLAEEV
-2577 KAKNAELA
+2577 KANKEELA
-2585 QIRRALMND
+2585 QIRKALND
-2594 KNLQRYIDSYK
+2594 DSELQKYIDSYK
-2605 FVGNGASG
+2605 FAGNGASG
-2613 ADVRTA
+2613 ADVRAA
-2619 AETVV
+2619 AETVM

-2631 PEAQAARALVENA
+2631 PEAQAAMALAENA
-2644 PEADVEE
+2644 PEADAEE
-2651 NNAPEA
+2651 NSVPEVA
-2657 AVSSEKRSVALEV
+2657 ASNEKRSIALEV
-2670 DERLT
+2670 DRRLT
-2675 QGMTAEERGDYYASR
+2675 EGMTAEERGDYYASR
-2690 AEDAARDGDAY
+2690 AEDAALDGDAY
-2701 RYARYQREVLNAA
+2701 RYAKYQREVLNAA
-2714 EETGMTETEET
+2714 KEAGMTDSEDTSDSAEPGET
-2725 SEDAESGENGDKT
+2725 SDVS
-2738 TEASDQTSDGST
+2738 TEALDQAADDSA
-2750 ADPAVRAMEEY
+2750 ADPVVQAMEEY

-2770 IDEAYPNRETKD
+2770 IDEAYPNREAKG
-2782 EAELSGNSEQF
+2782 EAEQFGGSEQF
-2793 TEPKPVDENTSVG
+2793 ADPKPVDENTSVG

-2836 NDLVPAIKAEW
+2836 DDLVPAIKAEW

-2868 NDANGDPARLKS
+2868 SDANGNPARLAS
-2880 IRDGINRI
+2880 IRDSINRV
-2888 HVAQQHSDEARES
+2888 HVAQQHGDEARES
-2901 FARWTDL
+2901 FARWTSL
-2908 VGKKKALE
+2908 VSNKKALE

-2926 KVNSQMVNGT
+2926 RINSQMVNGT

-2941 LAEGDVKYNPYIPV
+2941 LAEGYVKYNPYIPV

-2962 TGLEIAKEILKDAY
+2962 TGLEIAKEIRNDAY
-2976 KSGIMKYK
+2976 GSGMMKYGRK
-2984 RRTALTVKQVA
+2984 TALTISQVSQ
-2995 KLISDKLDDS
+2995 LISDKLDDS

-3033 RMAVINEKRGNGK
+3033 RMAVINEKRNGEK

-3063 RDDFSEGGYKEYQ
+3063 RDDFSEGGYKAYQ
-3076 AARAEAREKALVKA
+3076 AARAEAREKALAKA
-3090 NEIRSEYSEEKSK
+3090 KEIRSEYSEGKSK
-3103 RELDVELAN
+3103 RELDVELAS
-3112 LTDKLDQDA
+3112 LTDKLNQDA

-3145 LRGEYGGQIPVPLM
+3145 LSGERGGQIPVPLM

-3176 KVVTREMDSTQRIVD
+3176 KAVTREMDSTQRIVD
-3191 DYTEDYAPFINA
+3191 SYAGDYAPFINA

-3209 LHTNDVVKYETNK
+3209 LHTNDVVKSETRE
-3222 LLDELG
+3222 LLDELS
-3228 KKIPRKKIKVTTYR
+3228 KKIPKDKIEVTTYR
-3242 DGTPVTEKMS
+3242 DGAPTTEKMS

-3272 LSDNDYV
+3272 LSDGDYV
-3279 NERLNN
+3279 TERLNN
-3285 YGITDTKTRKIIQEA
+3285 YGIADVETKKIIREA
-3300 VDYARKFNDQLY
+3300 VDFARKFNDQLY

-3336 HHYTPETGLPA
+3336 HHYTPDTGLPA
-3347 LLGIPSSD
+3347 VLGIPSSD
-3355 EEISQVFI
+3355 DEISQVFV

-3374 WNAAALERH
+3374 FNAAALERH

-3434 IYENNKVV
+3434 VYENNKVV
-3442 LESRPMYEVGPDGQQ
+3442 LESSPMYEVGPDGQRA
-3457 VDKSYLTGFG
+3457 DKSYLTGFG

-3492 PAGRKSLAWVKLAT
+3492 PVGRKSLAWVKLAT

-3511 AAVAFNPMSAATN
+3511 AAVAFNPMSAMTN
-3524 IAPVKFLTG
+3524 IAPVKFLAG

-3542 AMASTITQMTGTAES
+3542 AMASTIAQMTGTAES
-3557 EDYIKVNSSFV
+3557 EDYIKANSSFV

-3611 EFNTNGGDAEVALA
+3611 EYNTNGGDAEVALT

-3653 GVFGQ
+3653 GVLGQ

-3666 LMYMLKDM
+3666 LMYMFKDM
-3674 RYYGGGKIPKALAM
+3674 RYYGGGRIPKALAM

-3693 VFNAMFNWLR
+3693 VFNALFNFMR
-3703 GSESMSDPLGE
+3703 GSESVSDPLGE
-3714 TVKAFNGLEED
+3714 TVKAFNGLEGD

-3745 IDFFASG
+3745 IDFFISG
-3752 ETPVTSAVSDLVSG
+3752 ETAVTSSVSDLVSST
-3766 ADKLFAGEADIWD
+3766 DELFSGEADIWD
-3779 FVSTVSSVMFPG
+3779 FVSTVGSVMFPG
-3791 SATIKRAATGIKS
+3791 GTTIKRAVTGIKS

-3810 ETTGGRVKFVTG
+3810 ETAGGRVKFVTG

-3836 VNVLPQS
+3836 VNTLFGS
-3843 KDYVYGFDDALG
+3843 KGYVYGFDDALG
-3855 SNQSQKFKALVNA
+3855 SNQSQKFKALVDA

-3874 AWNSAKGTANAKT
+3874 AWSSAKGTANAKT

-3905 IQETQSAARTSRE
+3905 IQETQSAARISRE
-3918 DAGMPMDVAPWAV
+3918 DTGVPLDVAPWAV
-3931 TDGQGADESTPAG
+3931 ADGQGADESTPAG

-3956 TYPQVLESDAANEE
+3956 TYPQTLESDAANED
-3970 YRKAYNTIVK
+3970 YRKVYNTIVK
-3980 SYLGGAYGE
+3980 SYLSGAYGE
-3989 TGTRAAAEKLE
+3989 VGTRAVAERLE

-4008 KAKAKYSSEEETDEG
+4008 KAKAKYSSEGETNEG
-4023 GDLNGQK
+4023 GDLDGQK

>member
-23 AGNVVA
+23 AGKVVA

-50 ADNLPHVVTHSKAK
+50 ADNIPHVVTQSKAK

-72 ITVSTPSGTQEY
+72 ITVNTPSGAKEY

-105 TLRYNYEAKNPEDM
+105 TLRYNYETKKPEDM

-131 GATEEQWQ
+131 GATDEQWQ

-320 ISGDRSYFE
+320 ISEDRSYFE

-335 LSPASDDAGT
+335 LSPTSDDAST
-345 TASNVFGVD
+345 TASNALGID
-354 VSGWTDA
+354 VTGWTDA
-361 DYDSAMQQARQ
+361 DYDSAMQEARQ
-372 SGDHETY
+372 NGDHEAY

-386 WANGEHMDSLD
+386 WANGEHMDSVD
-397 TTDYLGGRFG
+397 TTDYLGERFG
-407 YYKDDN
+407 YYKDDA

-431 DESRTSVKK
+431 DESRTSIKK
-440 PTVSD
+440 PTESD

-470 QAERVFAAVQSVDK
+470 QAERAFAAIDSVDVA
-484 TDFSSE
+484 DFSSE

-507 DYTELRKYM
+507 DYAELRKYM

-528 SQDELDAYIHETW
+528 SQDELDAFVHRQF
-541 TGGTQ
+541 GKRF
-546 EEPETVVAEAA
+546 EPVVETVVPEASEA
-557 EPPYGYDEAMRR
+557 PYGYDEAMQN
-569 NAAFRAECAQDD
+569 NAASDAVKSASD
-581 AKEVANS
+581 AKEVGNS
-588 LVALSESEASVSASQ
+588 LAALSESGASVSASQ
-603 IAQSGMTVAPAS
+603 IAESGMTVVPAE
-615 ILESE
+615 ILESN
-620 AAPILAA
+620 AAPVLAA
-627 IWKDFRSESLSEKL
+627 LWEDLRSVNLLEKL
-641 GDAASF
+641 GDAASYLQK
-647 VQEKAVDPVLKMLA
+647 VAVDPVLKMLS
-661 EATGADGTETITVG
+661 EATGADGTEEITLG
-675 GLKELLVQQ
+675 GVEELLTQQ
-684 TVAQMG
+684 TLAHMG
-690 GSDVSVAD
+690 GSGISIAD
-698 GVIDAAIPD
+698 GVIEAAIPNAVD
-707 SNEFLFAIYR
+707 LLGALSRAVEKA
-717 MQTKNGLDVLDQ
+717 KSLDWNQAFD
-729 PFALGVYRRIYNN
+729 LGAFRRIYNN

-767 LKAIGNGLEGD
+767 LKAIGNGLESD
-778 EELAVASSSL
+778 EELAAASSSL

-878 ASSFA
+878 AGSFA
-883 QGVVDN
+883 QGVADN

-903 AQITTERYDALDG
+903 AQITTERYDALDD
-916 ETRASIDGVYNQQIG
+916 ETRSSIDGVYNQQIG

-950 GHVEGYGSGESKAID
+950 GHAEGYGSGESKAID
-965 SAGER
+965 STGER

-1053 DMLSDGTRQLRS
+1053 DMLSDGTQQLRS
-1065 ALDDM
+1065 ALGDM

-1082 ARPSDELLSA
+1082 TRPSDELLSA
-1092 ANDAIAAV
+1092 ANNAIAAV

-1107 SIVENNELLRNA
+1107 SIVENSELLRNA

-1129 GDDEMALSD
+1129 GEDEMALSD
-1138 AISAA
+1138 AIGAA
-1143 LKGIAESAQTENVM
+1143 LKGIVESAQTENVM
-1157 SDNTGAEFTLPQ
+1157 SDNTGVEFTLPQ

-1224 GAWRDAYVSDGL
+1224 GAWRDAYASDGL

-1251 GVGNVV
+1251 GVGNAV

-1290 VSGKVDERLA
+1290 VSGKADERLA

-1316 TARNQLTGAF
+1316 TTRNQLTGAL

-1340 KHVSSAVQK
+1340 RQVSSAVQK

-1404 VLSSLIRACL
+1404 VFSSLIRACL

-1474 RMFDTIEDVDG
+1474 RLFDTIEDVDG

-1499 RSIRDNTKGMGE
+1499 RSIRDNTEGMGE
-1511 DAASTALSTTCITL
+1511 EAASTALSTTCITL

-1542 DEAMSGNMQLDAA
+1542 DEAMSGNMRLDAA
-1555 SLESLMSDAIME
+1555 SAESLMSDAIME

-1575 EPAAA
+1575 ESAAA
-1580 EKEKSEYDPTNTP
+1580 ETGKEKSEYDPTKTP

-1605 KDSLR
+1605 KAAIRGEES
-1610 DNLDEDGLAQ
+1610 ESGLAQ

-1633 AQEATTKQETAP
+1633 AQEAPTEQETAP

-1662 RDPNLSAGAT
+1662 RDPNLSVGAT

-1687 AIAAEAGNQ
+1687 AIAAEAGNRV
-1696 AFEAA
+1696 FEAA
-1701 MSQDGATQTA
+1701 VAQDSATQTA
-1711 RKAYERAQEDLSREQ
+1711 KKAYERAQEDLSREQ
-1726 QKEIDISMQ
+1726 QKEIEISIQ

-1787 KLAMAA
+1787 KLARTA

-1801 EEAREE
+1801 DEAREK
-1807 AKKRYQ
+1807 AKKQYQ

-1830 RALLQSEVAKQGL
+1830 RALLQSEAAKQGL

-1850 SKTGRRYIDDTAT
+1850 SKPGRRYVDDTAT
-1863 IPSDGDVD
+1863 IPSDGDID

-1911 FNDFADRE
+1911 FNDFAGRE

-1985 DSLIGIFERMKNGK
+1985 DSLIGIFERMKNGRK
-1999 KYVDAFFR
+1999 HVDAFFR

-2012 DENADSR
+2012 DQNADSR
-2019 FANDRIDKTVDLA
+2019 FVNDRIDKTVDLA

-2052 AENENDVILKITGSQ
+2052 AENENEVILKITGSQ

-2073 DILKAEQELKDA
+2073 DILQAEQELRDA
-2085 RAEESDIRAIVGGLE
+2085 RTELSDVRAIVGGLE
-2100 ASSRMAQGEE
+2100 ASGRLAQGEE
-2110 KQSIFAQKKEYIQN
+2110 KQNILAQKQEYIPK
-2124 LEAARSRLFAAQ
+2124 LEAARSRVLAARD
-2136 SALREAKRAHAG
+2136 ALSEAKRAQAG
-2148 FIGENY
+2148 FTAEEY
-2154 VAVQKSDLQNLL
+2154 VLVQRSDLQNLL
-2166 GSLLD
+2166 NGLSD
-2171 QQMADDKNVDAQT
+2171 RRIIDDIDVDVQV
-2184 ENLYEQYD
+2184 ENLYEQYN
-2192 AGTYDSAHLKSIL
+2192 AGTYDSKHLKSIL

-2211 SGMDEASAALVRKNI
+2211 SGMDESSAALVRKNI
-2226 DGMSDAELMTEIISA
+2226 DGLSDAELMTEIISV

-2247 TDAAQG
+2247 ADAAQG

-2290 TKQSYYVN
+2290 TEQSYYVN
-2298 YGLLSLVNRYRNML
+2298 YGLLSLVNRYRNFL
-2312 AASEDSELDLL
+2312 AKGDEAELDSTE
-2323 GLSMYRL
+2323 LSMFRI
-2330 EPDDL
+2330 EPEEL
-2335 EGFLRKTVELANAAA
+2335 EGFLRKTINLANAAA
-2350 LRGESRQ
+2350 LQDDNRK
-2357 KALESLAGVVESPL
+2357 KALESLAGVVGSQL

-2379 VDIVPAGTLRVNPKC
+2379 VDTVPAGTLRVNPKC

-2410 ALDQLRNACNIIS
+2410 ALDQIQNACNIIS
-2423 SREGTGNYG
+2423 SREGAGNYD

-2439 EGQRVV
+2439 DGQRVV

-2460 PTYTQIMENATEAY
+2460 PTYTHIIENADQLF
-2474 LKHTKT
+2474 LKHTKSR
-2480 TQSGKEY
+2480 QDGSEY
-2487 ADYDFSVEIGDA
+2487 TDYDFSIDVGDS
-2499 RSDDAL
+2499 RSNDVL
-2505 KDNLDAAEHLFRG
+2505 KDNLDAAERLFRG
-2518 MFSATGMQ
+2518 MFSATDAQ
-2526 PSKEEFSRYAKAYL
+2526 PSKEEFSQYAKAYL

-2552 MVARNYRLNGDQ
+2552 MAARNYRLNGDQ

-2605 FVGNGASG
+2605 FAGNGASG
-2613 ADVRTA
+2613 ADVRAA

-2631 PEAQAARALVENA
+2631 PEAQAARALAENA
-2644 PEADVEE
+2644 PDVDVEE
-2651 NNAPEA
+2651 SNAPEA
-2657 AVSSEKRSVALEV
+2657 AAGSEKRSVALEV

-2714 EETGMTETEET
+2714 EESGMTEAEGA
-2725 SEDAESGENGDKT
+2725 SEDTESGENGDT
-2738 TEASDQTSDGST
+2738 STETSDQT
-2750 ADPAVRAMEEY
+2750 ADPVVQAMDEY
-2761 EVSPEDQAA
+2761 DVSPEDQAA
-2770 IDEAYPNRETKD
+2770 IDEAYPNREAKE
-2782 EAELSGNSEQF
+2782 EAELFDKSEQF
-2793 TEPKPVDENTSVG
+2793 AEPKPVDENTSVG

-2868 NDANGDPARLKS
+2868 NDANGDPARLAS

-2901 FARWTDL
+2901 FARWTSL
-2908 VGKKKALE
+2908 VSNKKALE

-2962 TGLEIAKEILKDAY
+2962 TGLEIAKEIRNDAY
-2976 KSGIMKYK
+2976 GSGMMKYG
-2984 RRTALTVKQVA
+2984 RRTALTIGQVSQ
-2995 KLISDKLDDS
+2995 LISDKLDDS
-3005 FFAAVLQD
+3005 FFTAVLQD

-3033 RMAVINEKRGNGK
+3033 RMAVVNEKRGNGK

-3063 RDDFSEGGYKEYQ
+3063 RDDFSEGGYEAYQ
-3076 AARAEAREKALVKA
+3076 AARADAREKALVKA
-3090 NEIRSEYSEEKSK
+3090 KEIRSEYSEEKSK
-3103 RELDVELAN
+3103 RQLDVELAN

-3145 LRGEYGGQIPVPLM
+3145 LSGERGGQIPVPLM

-3164 MVLDASE
+3164 MVLDASD

-3176 KVVTREMDSTQRIVD
+3176 KAVTREMDSTQRIVD
-3191 DYTEDYAPFINA
+3191 AYAADYAPFINA

-3209 LHTNDVVKYETNK
+3209 LHTNDVVKSETNK
-3222 LLDELG
+3222 LLDELR
-3228 KKIPRKKIKVTTYR
+3228 KKIPSQKIEVTVSR
-3242 DGTPVTEKMS
+3242 DGAPVAEKMS

-3261 DERRSDAYSPE
+3261 DERRNDVYSPE

-3285 YGITDTKTRKIIQEA
+3285 YGITDAKTRKIIQEA
-3300 VDYARKFNDQLY
+3300 VDYGRKFNDQLY

-3336 HHYTPETGLPA
+3336 HHYTQETGLPA

-3355 EEISQVFI
+3355 DEISQVFV
-3363 DETGNRRPSHE
+3363 DDTGNRRPSHE
-3374 WNAAALERH
+3374 FNAAALERH

-3511 AAVAFNPMSAATN
+3511 AAVAFNPMSAMTN
-3524 IAPVKFLTG
+3524 IAPVKFLAG

-3542 AMASTITQMTGTAES
+3542 AMASTIAQMTGAAES
-3557 EDYIKVNSSFV
+3557 EDYIKANSSFV

-3611 EFNTNGGDAEVALA
+3611 EYNTNGGDAEAALTQA
-3625 QTEDMLRRMLT
+3625 EDMLRRMLT

-3653 GVFGQ
+3653 GVLGQ

-3693 VFNAMFNWLR
+3693 VFNAMFNYLR

-3752 ETPVTSAVSDLVSG
+3752 ETAVTSSVSDLVSS
-3766 ADKLFAGEADIWD
+3766 ADELFSGEADVWD
-3779 FVSTVSSVMFPG
+3779 FITTVGSAWFPG
-3791 SATIKRAATGIKS
+3791 GTTIKRAATGIKS

-3810 ETTGGRVKFVTG
+3810 ETTGGRVKFVIG

-3836 VNVLPQS
+3836 VNTLFSS

-3855 SNQSQKFKALVNA
+3855 SNQSKKFKALVDA

-3874 AWNSAKGTANAKT
+3874 AWSSARGTANAKT
-3887 QTTAANETLSDDE
+3887 QTTVANETLSDDE

-3918 DAGMPMDVAPWAV
+3918 EVGMPMDVAPWAV
-3931 TDGQGADESTPAG
+3931 TDGQEVDESTPAG

-3956 TYPQVLESDAANEE
+3956 TYPQTLESDAANEE